1 MKRPKMN
8 RTQIYFTEKEHNL
21 LKKEAEKKELTMAD
35 VTRRIID
42 DYFKNK
48 EIEKRN
54 ESNSDT

>member
-1 MKRPKMN
+1 MKRQKMK

-21 LKKEAEKKELTMAD
+21 LKKEAEEKELAMAD

-42 DYFKNK
+42 DYFGNK
-48 EIEKRN
+48 KLEKRN